1 MFHNELYLHLCFQ
14 YIINQYYMRLGVK
27 QNLFSASLSYK
38 KRGRLKIVLQIE
50 HLKTC
55 KIGMV
60 ILQFGMINKTVK
72 FQNCY
77 K

>member
-1 MFHNELYLHLCFQ
+1 
-14 YIINQYYMRLGVK
+14 MRLGVK

-72 FQNCY
+72 FQNY
-77 K
+77 PF

>member
-1 MFHNELYLHLCFQ
+1 MG
-14 YIINQYYMRLGVK
+14 LGVK

-50 HLKTC
+50 HLNIC

-60 ILQFGMINKTVK
+60 TRFEDLDCVSI
-72 FQNCY
+72 QNQY
-77 K
+77 IP

>member
-1 MFHNELYLHLCFQ
+1 MFHNELYFHLCFH

-27 QNLFSASLSYK
+27 ENLFSASLSYK

-60 ILQFGMINKTVK
+60 TRFEDLDCVSI
-72 FQNCY
+72 QNQY
-77 K
+77 IP

>member
-60 ILQFGMINKTVK
+60 ILQFGMTN
-72 FQNCY
+72 
-77 K
+77 